1 MFYNYCRSTKSGLID
16 RNQKS
21 LKINQKSVSHSP
33 THRMLNI
40 SKRQKLKN
48 LLMIKFMEKYNIN
61 YPDVQIEKEV
71 TRFVQ
76 GEKLTDRDLQRLNN
90 RIQRL
95 VRNGSASNILEKTLT
110 NRFDKRLNLNEN
122 SKKLNNFNS
131 PQNPNKRLYP
141 PGKDEINKHML
152 SDPDNLKMNTHLNNT
167 TYQNQRNEAFS
178 LPKVNENNNTNNN
191 TNNNSTNNNTNN
203 NTDETTN
210 KRLKHS
216 QSSINMANKTL
227 SIFPKSSFYKNKC
240 FKSPEE
246 ELAELEKELE
256 ILDYYHKPKNE
267 QRIDF
272 SKEGNEWSAISKYKQ
287 KLYRQQLIEEKMK
300 ENEIKK
306 RTKEDLDKQVILKIK
321 KEHEENLR
329 EKKFNELLNEKL
341 KKMDEIDKIKTEKIK
356 SQFIREK
363 ESRDKLLQDIA
374 IRRKIEYLK
383 EKKLDNELLNNAKK
397 IWQKEI
403 NEKFMQKK
411 MANEE
416 MNKTMKEI
424 ELKKIKL
431 KDLMQKQKE
440 EEITIL
446 KEKQKTEERQDKERQ
461 KIFDK
466 INYNMNKFIIRNA
479 EEIVAKNKQ
488 EQQKEE
494 EKIQFYIEEKRKA
507 MEEKEM
513 REKMRKK
520 KEKLELKKF
529 LDMQVE
535 EKQKEKIFL
544 KELEHEQARIWN
556 IDVQKY
562 NEDSKLNDNKYKMM
576 KKKNFEFILK
586 QMKEND
592 EKKIIKHN
600 TDMTNDEY
608 EMNKELLKQ
617 AKKSFLNEEKNK

>member
-1 MFYNYCRSTKSGLID
+1 MFYNYCRSTKS
-16 RNQKS
+16 S
-21 LKINQKSVSHSP
+21 LKNEELKKQKRKQISISHSP
-33 THRMLNI
+33 NQRVLNLT
-40 SKRQKLKN
+40 KRQKLKN
-48 LLMIKFMEKYNIN
+48 LLMLKFIEKYNIN
-61 YPDVQIEKEV
+61 FPDKTIENEV
-71 TRFVQ
+71 TKFVQ
-76 GEKLTDRDLQRLNN
+76 GEKLTDKDLQRLNIK
-90 RIQRL
+90 IQRL
-95 VRNGSASNILEKTLT
+95 VRNTSANNILEQTMT
-110 NRFDKRLNLNEN
+110 
-122 SKKLNNFNS
+122 KKINPQVSPQRTEDIMTELNNN
-131 PQNPNKRLYP
+131 NN
-141 PGKDEINKHML
+141 N
-152 SDPDNLKMNTHLNNT
+152 NLNNT
-167 TYQNQRNEAFS
+167 LYPRNDIIS
-178 LPKVNENNNTNNN
+178 LPKLNETKE
-191 TNNNSTNNNTNN
+191 
-203 NTDETTN
+203 D
-210 KRLKHS
+210 KKLQHS
-216 QSSINMANKTL
+216 QSSLNIANKTFSL
-227 SIFPKSSFYKNKC
+227 FPKNYNKKF
-240 FKSPEE
+240 FKTPEE

-256 ILDYYHKPKNE
+256 ISDYHSKTKKE
-267 QRIDF
+267 KRLDF

-306 RTKEDLDKQVILKIK
+306 RTKEDLDNQVKLKIK

-383 EKKLDNELLNNAKK
+383 EKKLDNELLNNAKR

-403 NEKFMQKK
+403 NEKVMQKK

-431 KDLMQKQKE
+431 KDLKQKQKE

-479 EEIVAKNKQ
+479 EEIVAKNRQ

-507 MEEKEM
+507 MEEKEI
-513 REKMRKK
+513 REKIRKK

-535 EKQKEKIFL
+535 EKKKEKTFL

-562 NEDSKLNDNKYKMM
+562 NEDSKMIDNKYKMM
-576 KKKNFEFILK
+576 KKKNFEYILK

-600 TDMTNDEY
+600 CDMTNDEY

>member
-1 MFYNYCRSTKSGLID
+1 MFYNYCRSTKAGLID

-21 LKINQKSVSHSP
+21 LKTNQKSVSHSP

-61 YPDVQIEKEV
+61 YPDVKIEKEV

-122 SKKLNNFNS
+122 NNKKLTNFNS
-131 PQNPNKRLYP
+131 PENPNKRLNP
-141 PGKDEINKHML
+141 PEKEEIKEHIL
-152 SDPDNLKMNTHLNNT
+152 SDPNNLKMNNTHLNNT
-167 TYQNQRNEAFS
+167 IYQNQKNEAFS

-191 TNNNSTNNNTNN
+191 NTNN
-203 NTDETTN
+203 NGNNITDTTN
-210 KRLKHS
+210 NKTLKHS

-227 SIFPKSSFYKNKC
+227 SIFPKNSFYKNKC

-256 ILDYYHKPKNE
+256 IQDYYHKPKNE

-272 SKEGNEWSAISKYKQ
+272 SKEGNEWTAISKYKQ

-306 RTKEDLDKQVILKIK
+306 RTKEELDNQIKLKLK
-321 KEHEENLR
+321 KEYEENLR
-329 EKKFNELLNEKL
+329 EKEFNILLNEKL
-341 KKMDEIDKIKTEKIK
+341 KKMDEIDKIKQEKIK
-356 SQFIREK
+356 NQFKKEK
-363 ESRDKLLQDIA
+363 ECRDKLLKDVYT
-374 IRRKIEYLK
+374 RRKIEYLK
-383 EKKLDNELLNNAKK
+383 EKKLD
-397 IWQKEI
+397 KEI
-403 NEKFMQKK
+403 VNNVKKNLEKELTERYIKK
-411 MANEE
+411 KLANEE
-416 MNKTMKEI
+416 MNQAIKEM
-424 ELKKIKL
+424 ELKKLKL
-431 KDLMQKQKE
+431 KQIIKRQKE
-440 EEITIL
+440 DEIIYL
-446 KEKQKTEERQDKERQ
+446 KEQQKTEDRQEKERQ

-466 INYNMNKFIIRNA
+466 INFNSNKYIIKNA
-479 EEIVAKNKQ
+479 EEIVEKNKQ
-488 EQQKEE
+488 EQKKEE
-494 EKIQFYIEEKRKA
+494 EKIEYYIEEKRKA
-507 MEEKEM
+507 LEEKEIK
-513 REKMRKK
+513 ERKRKNEQK
-520 KEKLELKKF
+520 KELKKF

-535 EKQKEKIFL
+535 EKKKEQDFL

-556 IDVQKY
+556 VDIQKY
-562 NEDSKLNDNKYKMM
+562 NEDEKIIDNKIKKMNRR
-576 KKKNFEFILK
+576 NFEYILK
-586 QMKEND
+586 QMKENST
-592 EKKIIKHN
+592 KKLIKHN

-608 EMNKELLKQ
+608 DMNKELLKK
-617 AKKSFLNEEKNK
+617 AKNSFLIDEEKNK

>member
-1 MFYNYCRSTKSGLID
+1 MFYNYCRSTKAGLID

-21 LKINQKSVSHSP
+21 LKTNQKSVSHSP

-61 YPDVQIEKEV
+61 YPDVKIEKEV

-122 SKKLNNFNS
+122 NKKLTNFNS
-131 PQNPNKRLYP
+131 PENPNKRLNP
-141 PGKDEINKHML
+141 TEKEEIKEHIL
-152 SDPDNLKMNTHLNNT
+152 SDPNNLKMNNTHLNNT
-167 TYQNQRNEAFS
+167 IYQNQRNEAFS

-191 TNNNSTNNNTNN
+191 NTNN
-203 NTDETTN
+203 NGNNITDTTN
-210 KRLKHS
+210 NKTLKHS

-227 SIFPKSSFYKNKC
+227 SVFPKSSFYKNKC

-256 ILDYYHKPKNE
+256 IQDYYHKPKNE

-272 SKEGNEWSAISKYKQ
+272 SKEGNEWTAISKYKQ

-306 RTKEDLDKQVILKIK
+306 RTKEDLDNQVKLKIK

-341 KKMDEIDKIKTEKIK
+341 KKMDEIDKIKNEKIK

-383 EKKLDNELLNNAKK
+383 EKKLDNEL
-397 IWQKEI
+397 
-403 NEKFMQKK
+403 
-411 MANEE
+411 
-416 MNKTMKEI
+416 
-424 ELKKIKL
+424 
-431 KDLMQKQKE
+431 
-440 EEITIL
+440 
-446 KEKQKTEERQDKERQ
+446 
-461 KIFDK
+461 
-466 INYNMNKFIIRNA
+466 
-479 EEIVAKNKQ
+479 
-488 EQQKEE
+488 
-494 EKIQFYIEEKRKA
+494 
-507 MEEKEM
+507 
-513 REKMRKK
+513 
-520 KEKLELKKF
+520 
-529 LDMQVE
+529 
-535 EKQKEKIFL
+535 
-544 KELEHEQARIWN
+544 
-556 IDVQKY
+556 
-562 NEDSKLNDNKYKMM
+562 
-576 KKKNFEFILK
+576 
-586 QMKEND
+586 
-592 EKKIIKHN
+592 
-600 TDMTNDEY
+600 
-608 EMNKELLKQ
+608 
-617 AKKSFLNEEKNK
+617 

>member
-1 MFYNYCRSTKSGLID
+1 MFYNYCRSTKAGLID

-21 LKINQKSVSHSP
+21 LKTNQKSVSHSP

-61 YPDVQIEKEV
+61 YPDVKIEKEV

-122 SKKLNNFNS
+122 NNKKLTNFNS
-131 PQNPNKRLYP
+131 PENPNKILNP
-141 PGKDEINKHML
+141 PEKEEIKEHIL
-152 SDPDNLKMNTHLNNT
+152 SDPNNLKMNNTHLNNSI
-167 TYQNQRNEAFS
+167 YQNQRNEAFS

-191 TNNNSTNNNTNN
+191 NTNN
-203 NTDETTN
+203 NGNNITDTTN
-210 KRLKHS
+210 NKTLKHS

-256 ILDYYHKPKNE
+256 IQDYYHKPKNE

-272 SKEGNEWSAISKYKQ
+272 SKEGNEWTAISKYKQ

-306 RTKEDLDKQVILKIK
+306 RTKEDLDNQVKLKIK

-383 EKKLDNELLNNAKK
+383 EKKLDNELLNNAKR

-403 NEKFMQKK
+403 NEKVMQKK

-431 KDLMQKQKE
+431 KDLKQKQKE
-440 EEITIL
+440 EEITML

-479 EEIVAKNKQ
+479 EEIVAKNRQ

-507 MEEKEM
+507 MEEKEI
-513 REKMRKK
+513 REKIRKK

-535 EKQKEKIFL
+535 EKKKEKTFL

-562 NEDSKLNDNKYKMM
+562 NEDSKMIDNKYKMM
-576 KKKNFEFILK
+576 KKKNFEYILK

-600 TDMTNDEY
+600 CDMTNDEY

>member
-1 MFYNYCRSTKSGLID
+1 MFYNYCRSTKS
-16 RNQKS
+16 S
-21 LKINQKSVSHSP
+21 LKNEELKKQKRKQISISHSP
-33 THRMLNI
+33 NQRVLNLT
-40 SKRQKLKN
+40 KRQKLKN
-48 LLMIKFMEKYNIN
+48 LLMVKFMEKYNIN
-61 YPDVQIEKEV
+61 YPDAAIEKEV

-95 VRNGSASNILEKTLT
+95 VRNGSASNILENTLT
-110 NRFDKRLNLNEN
+110 NRFENDLKLNEN
-122 SKKLNNFNS
+122 NKMKIDYNQPGNNFNVLKPDEQPNEHILSS
-131 PQNPNKRLYP
+131 PNNNNH
-141 PGKDEINKHML
+141 DI
-152 SDPDNLKMNTHLNNT
+152 NNT
-167 TYQNQRNEAFS
+167 NTNNTLNQKNDAIS
-178 LPKVNENNNTNNN
+178 LPKVNEYNNSNIDNNN
-191 TNNNSTNNNTNN
+191 
-203 NTDETTN
+203 
-210 KRLKHS
+210 KKLQRS
-216 QSSINMANKTL
+216 QSSINMANRTL

-256 ILDYYHKPKNE
+256 IQDYHTKPKRE
-267 QRIDF
+267 KRIDF

-306 RTKEDLDKQVILKIK
+306 RTKEELDNQIKQKIQ

-341 KKMDEIDKIKTEKIK
+341 KKMDEIDKIKSEKIK

-363 ESRDKLLQDIA
+363 ESRDKLLQDIS
-374 IRRKIEYLK
+374 IRRKIEFLK
-383 EKKLDNELLNNAKK
+383 EKKLDNELLSNAKR

-403 NEKFMQKK
+403 NDKYMQKK
-411 MANEE
+411 ILNEE
-416 MNKTMKEI
+416 LNKTIKEV
-424 ELKKIKL
+424 EQKKIKL
-431 KDLMQKQKE
+431 KNMIQQQKE
-440 EEITIL
+440 EEMIIL
-446 KEKQKTEERQDKERQ
+446 KEKQKTEERQDKQRQ

-479 EEIVAKNKQ
+479 EEIVAKNRL

-494 EKIQFYIEEKRKA
+494 EKMQYYMEEKRKE
-507 MEEKEM
+507 MEKKEIM
-513 REKMRKK
+513 EKMRKK

-535 EKQKEKIFL
+535 EKKKEKSFL

-556 IDVQKY
+556 IDAQKY
-562 NEDSKLNDNKYKMM
+562 SEDEKLSDTKYKMM
-576 KKKNFEFILK
+576 KKKNFEYILK

-592 EKKIIKHN
+592 EKKLIKHN
-600 TDMTNDEY
+600 SDMTNDEY
-608 EMNKELLKQ
+608 EMNKDLLEK
-617 AKKSFLNEEKNK
+617 AKNSFLNDEKNK

>member
-1 MFYNYCRSTKSGLID
+1 MFYNYCRSTKAGLVD
-16 RNQKS
+16 RDQKAT
-21 LKINQKSVSHSP
+21 KNKQKPLSHSP
-33 THRMLNI
+33 TQRILNI

-48 LLMIKFMEKYNIN
+48 LLMLKFMEKYKIN
-61 YPDVQIEKEV
+61 YPDVAIEKEV

-95 VRNGSASNILEKTLT
+95 VRKGSATNIFKKTLT
-110 NRFDKRLNLNEN
+110 NRFDNRLNSPEN
-122 SKKLNNFNS
+122 DRNQTNFNS
-131 PQNPNKRLYP
+131 PEKNIQKMNPQEQ
-141 PGKDEINKHML
+141 GEIREHIL
-152 SDPDNLKMNTHLNNT
+152 SDPNNHKINNMNLNNNT
-167 TYQNQRNEAFS
+167 IYQRNDAFS
-178 LPKVNENNNTNNN
+178 LPKVSEKSMNDNNNISNAGNNVDY
-191 TNNNSTNNNTNN
+191 
-203 NTDETTN
+203 TDR
-210 KRLKHS
+210 KLKHS
-216 QSSINMANKTL
+216 QSSTNMANRTL
-227 SIFPKSSFYKNKC
+227 SIFPKNSFYANKY

-256 ILDYYHKPKNE
+256 IIDNHNKSKHE

-272 SKEGNEWSAISKYKQ
+272 SKEGNEWNAINKYKQ
-287 KLYRQQLIEEKMK
+287 KLYKQQLIEEKLK

-306 RTKEDLDKQVILKIK
+306 RTKEELDNQVKLKII
-321 KEHEENLR
+321 KEHEETLR
-329 EKKFNELLNEKL
+329 EKKFNELLNDKL
-341 KKMDEIDKIKTEKIK
+341 KKMDEIDKIKNEKIK

-363 ESRDKLLQDIA
+363 ESRDKLLKDIN
-374 IRRKIEYLK
+374 IRKKIEYLK

-403 NEKFMQKK
+403 NEKVMQKK

-424 ELKKIKL
+424 AQKKIKL
-431 KDLMQKQKE
+431 KDLIQRQKE

-479 EEIVAKNKQ
+479 EEIVAKNLQ

-507 MEEKEM
+507 LEEKEI
-513 REKMRKK
+513 RDKIRKK
-520 KEKLELKKF
+520 KEQLELKKF

-535 EKQKEKIFL
+535 EKKKEKTFL

-562 NEDSKLNDNKYKMM
+562 NEDEKMIDTKYKMM
-576 KKKNFEFILK
+576 KKKNFDFIVK

-592 EKKIIKHN
+592 AKKIIKQN
-600 TDMTNDEY
+600 SDMTTDEY
-608 EMNKELLKQ
+608 EMNKELLQQ
-617 AKKSFLNEEKNK
+617 AKKSLLNEEQNK